1 MVAIQNN
8 LFDADQCQPQ
18 PRQDRGGGLRHI
30 ADVLDELFERF
41 PLPAPEVAVQEI
53 EEPVA
58 V

>member
-8 LFDADQCQPQ
+8 LSDADQRE

-30 ADVLDELFERF
+30 VDVLDELFERF

>member
-8 LFDADQCQPQ
+8 PFDADQRQPR
-18 PRQDRGGGLRHI
+18 PRQDHGGGVQHI
-30 ADVLDELFERF
+30 ADVLDELFEQF
-41 PLPAPEVAVQEI
+41 PFSAPEIEPQEV